1 VCVGLAWLV
10 CGYVISVPIFYD
22 WDLGLVW
29 SWVLKSGF
37 CAWESAMCSL
47 HVMDQCVSCGV
58 SIVWLSDFLCAWRL
72 CVVLGG

>member
-29 SWVLKSGF
+29 SWVQSEE
-37 CAWESAMCSL
+37 W
-47 HVMDQCVSCGV
+47 V
-58 SIVWLSDFLCAWRL
+58 LC
-72 CVVLGG
+72 LGECYV